1 MRNDALFWFWD
12 VLEQGCFKKQGS
24 RGAGQQSHLECKAL
38 SLRNK
43 LMELLEAVVIPK
55 IKC

>member
-1 MRNDALFWFWD
+1 MFWFWD